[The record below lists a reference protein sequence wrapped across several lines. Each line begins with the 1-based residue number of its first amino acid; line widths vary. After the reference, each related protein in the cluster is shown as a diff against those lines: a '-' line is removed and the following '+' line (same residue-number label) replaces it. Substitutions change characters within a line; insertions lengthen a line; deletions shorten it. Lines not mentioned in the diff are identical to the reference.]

1 MSVPDMH
8 GDGARPPSRGT
19 RRFLKSKRTAGV
31 LAGAVVLAI
40 GIALPAMAVL
50 SGSPSKFESNDGNMI
65 VDTPGNN
72 DWASVTTNPNY
83 VHITDP
89 ASTSSDDSFQP
100 GQKQDTVCP
109 VIVQSKNP
117 PKTDFTDVASFNE
130 TNFTSGDTFL
140 YGATI
145 RVAANGTASENVEL
159 NQGKNGNCGT
169 DPVTGTTLLARTVG
183 DKLIA
188 IDYTTGGT
196 VVTFSVLTW
205 IDGTNLSNPT
215 CFVKTDTPPCWGGN
229 VQTLSSNAAEGLANQ
244 SPITAANNSISGTA
258 LVVNQF
264 AEFGVNLTAAG
275 IVPPN
280 ACSAFPQTVWE
291 SRTSGSSFVSSTTD
305 IALEHHLISNCGT
318 LVVKKVT
325 DPSPDPTNTSFGFSL
340 NGSNP
345 PNTSLPKSFSLL
357 NGGSDSTQV
366 FAGSNFSVAETV
378 PTNWVLT
385 SATCDNKSGTLSGS
399 TLSGI
404 SVAANSTTTCTFNDK
419 LNLGAIKI
427 IKTSSKAAA
436 TPLAGAVFS
445 IKDSGGTPITGSPVT
460 TGADGTACVD
470 HLPFGNYSVQE
481 TAAPPGYS
489 IDNSTP
495 QTVTVNANST
505 CGDGHEATFKA
516 TDTPLTDVSVTSTSE
531 APGGTKST
539 ITCVDSSTPPNNIGN
554 SPQGPVDPANVTA
567 KGLKPG
573 TYTCTI
579 VIDP

>member
-1 MSVPDMH
+1 MSVPDTH
-8 GDGARPPSRGT
+8 GDGARPPGRG

-40 GIALPAMAVL
+40 GIAVPAMAVL
-50 SGSPSKFESNDGNMI
+50 SGSPSNFESNDGNMV
-65 VDTPGNN
+65 VDSAGHN
-72 DWASVTTNPNY
+72 DWASVTANPNY

-89 ASTSSDDSFQP
+89 ASTSSDDSFMP

-130 TNFTSGDTFL
+130 TNFASGDTFL

-145 RVAANGTASENVEL
+145 RFTANGSASENVEL

-169 DPVTGTTLLARTVG
+169 DPVTGTTLLARTTG

-196 VVTFSVLTW
+196 TVTFSVLTW
-205 IDGTNLSNPT
+205 IDGTDSSNPT
-215 CFVKTDTPPCWGGN
+215 CFVKTDTPPCWGAN
-229 VQTLSSNAAEGLANQ
+229 VQTLSSNAAEGLTNQ
-244 SPITAANNSISGTA
+244 APITAANNSINGAA
-258 LVVNQF
+258 LVANQF
-264 AEFGVNLTAAG
+264 AEFGVNLTLAG
-275 IVPPN
+275 IVPAN
-280 ACSAFPQTVWE
+280 TCEAFPQTVWE

-325 DPSPDPTNTSFGFSL
+325 DPSPDPTNTAFAFSL
-340 NGSNP
+340 NGDNP
-345 PNTSLPKSFSLL
+345 PNTSLPKPFSLT
-357 NGGSDSTQV
+357 NGQSNSTQV

-378 PTNWVLT
+378 PANWALT
-385 SATCDNKSGTLSGS
+385 SATCDNSTGTLSGS
-399 TLSGI
+399 TLSNI
-404 SVAANSTTTCTFNDK
+404 AVAANSTTTCTFNDK

-427 IKTSSKAAA
+427 TKVSSKAAA

-445 IKDSGGTPITGSPVT
+445 IKDSGGNAVTGSPAT
-460 TGADGTACVD
+460 TGADGTVCVD
-470 HLPFGNYSVQE
+470 HLPFGTYSVQE
-481 TAAPPGYS
+481 TKAPPGYS
-489 IDNSTP
+489 IDNGAA
-495 QTVTVNANST
+495 QNVTVNAVST

-516 TDTPLTDVSVTSTSE
+516 TDTPLTDVTVTSTSE

-539 ITCVDSSTPPNNIGN
+539 ITCTDSSSSNIGN
-554 SPQGPVDPANVTA
+554 SPQGPVDPAKVTA
-567 KGLKPG
+567 NGLKPG
-573 TYTCTI
+573 TYTCTV